1 MDFNTNIEIISEE
14 EITFNVLK
22 NDIEILLEENPN
34 ISRKEALR
42 TGSNYVSNRIG
53 NVNFNFLKPYFDVDD
68 AYLINKIVL
77 ILFPY
82 LKSQW
87 DMDDNRINKPDL
99 YIPMMSL
106 FTFIIVKSMYL
117 GLKSL
122 FTPEHIGLIFT
133 RLMFFEI
140 KIKFRRSILNEEIND
155 KVNSIILNENKHYDE
170 IHVKKYDTYKQGK
183 FKNKNMRSYGKSLD
197 IYNLKYME
205 ISSRYTV
212 KPKKKLCEF
221 TGLPAQF
228 RCPYTRLYYY
238 DSSVYKHLRQLSS
251 DVITFIYKTKE
262 IGKTFNPFN
271 MTK

>member
-1 MDFNTNIEIISEE
+1 MSKKTQRKAAEI
-14 EITFNVLK
+14 N
-22 NDIEILLEENPN
+22 N
-34 ISRKEALR
+34 
-42 TGSNYVSNRIG
+42 
-53 NVNFNFLKPYFDVDD
+53 
-68 AYLINKIVL
+68 NKISL
-77 ILFPY
+77 
-82 LKSQW
+82 
-87 DMDDNRINKPDL
+87 RRHNKNKKL
-99 YIPMMSL
+99 NHS
-106 FTFIIVKSMYL
+106 
-117 GLKSL
+117 
-122 FTPEHIGLIFT
+122 PEKK
-133 RLMFFEI
+133 
-140 KIKFRRSILNEEIND
+140 KIKFRRSILSSSESLNDLNIKKNSPVQSNLNSKKKIQVEKIKDEEIND
-155 KVNSIILNENKHYDE
+155 KVNSIILDENKHYDE